1 MPVIAMT
8 REMATL
14 GKDVAAGLA
23 ERLGLTVVHH
33 ELVEHGIAERAGML
47 ESEVHRFLE
56 GGASLLQ
63 RWKIDRK
70 RLSRYTAQEI
80 LQLAVK
86 GNVLIRGWGAT
97 YLLRSVPH
105 VICTRICAPMPFRE
119 QVLMQRIGIKD
130 RALARYEIEG
140 NDWAHN
146 GTMQK
151 LFGIDWT
158 DPSLYTVVLNT
169 ARVPVKECVEHIAA
183 LAESPT
189 FQETAES
196 RNALLD
202 ELILSRLRA
211 ALDQRFAGIEAKVS
225 SGKVTLTGGCS
236 DERMIV
242 EAVRFVHTIEGV
254 TGVTSEVRHISFQP
268 SM

>member
-1 MPVIAMT
+1 
-8 REMATL
+8 
-14 GKDVAAGLA
+14 
-23 ERLGLTVVHH
+23 
-33 ELVEHGIAERAGML
+33 
-47 ESEVHRFLE
+47 
-56 GGASLLQ
+56 
-63 RWKIDRK
+63 
-70 RLSRYTAQEI
+70 
-80 LQLAVK
+80 
-86 GNVLIRGWGAT
+86 
-97 YLLRSVPH
+97 
-105 VICTRICAPMPFRE
+105 MPFRE

-130 RALARYEIEG
+130 RALARYEIES
-140 NDWAHN
+140 NDRAHN

-183 LAESPT
+183 LAESST

-211 ALDQRFAGIEAKVS
+211 ALDQRFAGIEGKVS